1 VQPVRAVVQRVS
13 RAAVQVDG
21 EEIARIGRGLLVLLG
36 VRTGDG
42 PDDADKLVRKLLGL
56 RVFEDE
62 EGRMNLALADAG
74 GEILCVSNFTLYGDT
89 RKGNRPSFVDAAP
102 PEQAEPLYERVRE
115 GLGAQGGR
123 FGARMA
129 LELVNDGPVTLVI
142 DT

>member
-1 VQPVRAVVQRVS
+1 VRAVVQRVS
-13 RAAVQVDG
+13 SAAVSVEG
-21 EEIARIGRGLLVLLG
+21 EEIARIGPGLLVLLG
-36 VRTGDG
+36 IHS
-42 PDDADKLVRKLLGL
+42 DDTEDQADKLVRKLLAL

-62 EGRMNLALADAG
+62 EGRMNLAAADAG
-74 GEILCVSNFTLYGDT
+74 GQFLCVSNFTLYGDT

-102 PEQAEPLYERVRE
+102 PEEAESLYERVRQ

-129 LELVNDGPVTLVI
+129 LELVNDGPVTLVL